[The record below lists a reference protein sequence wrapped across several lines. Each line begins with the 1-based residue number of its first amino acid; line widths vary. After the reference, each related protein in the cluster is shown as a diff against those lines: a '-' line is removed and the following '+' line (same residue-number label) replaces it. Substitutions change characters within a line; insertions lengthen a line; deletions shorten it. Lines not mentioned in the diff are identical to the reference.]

1 MQCVVVMDS
10 GFSGLLFD
18 ACTLL
23 VTHKIFSCIYSISL
37 VSVHKKSLTGASL
50 PHFDRDGNDR
60 DTCFF
65 APHHWIFPIMSPV
78 FEIFKT
84 PGMAI
89 AIPAIL
95 VSPPLSTG

>member
-1 MQCVVVMDS
+1 MGQVAYFITVQCVVVMDS

-50 PHFDRDGNDR
+50 PHLTLTGMAMMETPVYLPPSLDFPHYV
-60 DTCFF
+60 TCF
-65 APHHWIFPIMSPV
+65 
-78 FEIFKT
+78 
-84 PGMAI
+84 
-89 AIPAIL
+89 
-95 VSPPLSTG
+95 